1 MRAPIMTSSLP
12 YPYPTQ
18 NMLLSCGDGSKP
30 FGAGAVEERLAV
42 VLIGLAECFEVET
55 AHRLF
60 ITRPATREE
69 LAALAGA
76 PSRDVDVSIERLR
89 AWGLIAV
96 RRARFILLAPEELR
110 QLAIGQGPA
119 WRVRFRSRPS
129 GHEPHRFM
137 DCGAIKP
144 RI

>member
-12 YPYPTQ
+12 YSYATQ
-18 NMLLSCGDGSKP
+18 DISLSGGGELRR
-30 FGAGAVEERLAV
+30 FGAGAAEERLAM
-42 VLIGLAECFEVET
+42 VLIDLAECFEVET
-55 AHRLF
+55 AYRLF

-76 PSRDVDVSIERLR
+76 PSRDVDVSIERLC

-110 QLAIGQGPA
+110 QLANGQGPA
-119 WRVRFRSRPS
+119 WRVRFRLRPS
-129 GHEPHRFM
+129 GH
-137 DCGAIKP
+137 
-144 RI
+144 